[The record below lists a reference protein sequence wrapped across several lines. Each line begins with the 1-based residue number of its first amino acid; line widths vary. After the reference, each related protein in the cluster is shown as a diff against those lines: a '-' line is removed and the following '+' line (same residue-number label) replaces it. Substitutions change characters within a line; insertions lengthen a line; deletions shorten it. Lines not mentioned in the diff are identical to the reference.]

1 MVLMSHREKSQ
12 SIGFN
17 QTCSSFS
24 LIGPDSPID
33 FGCFDYKTTKR
44 VGPFHWKSDTTY
56 LWPKFKIGHD
66 PDNLYRGSTKDK
78 ENKRVFLLTKD
89 LVDFYDVTFLL
100 SVSRHREEKT

>member
-56 LWPKFKIGHD
+56 L
-66 PDNLYRGSTKDK
+66 
-78 ENKRVFLLTKD
+78 
-89 LVDFYDVTFLL
+89 
-100 SVSRHREEKT
+100 